1 MALLS
6 FYAFSLVGKT
16 EDISWTNNPW
26 LLALLAATLLG
37 ACSGLYDKYLMRS
50 LDRNAVQVYYTCY
63 QAVLMLLLLGVQHLL
78 YRIDARRA
86 EAGKRPFL
94 PLHSTAKP
102 RWKGAILMISVFLVL
117 SDFVYLLALSY
128 PDSLISVVST
138 VRRGGCIISF
148 IYGALVLRDKNIRR
162 KAICLAGIVIGMIF
176 LLLGT
181 L

>member
-1 MALLS
+1 
-6 FYAFSLVGKT
+6 
-16 EDISWTNNPW
+16 
-26 LLALLAATLLG
+26 
-37 ACSGLYDKYLMRS
+37 MRS

-63 QAVLMLLLLGVQHLL
+63 QAILMLILLGLQHLL
-78 YRIDARRA
+78 HRMDCRREA
-86 EAGKRPFL
+86 AGKKPLL

-102 RWKGAILMISVFLVL
+102 RWKGAILMISIFLVV

-138 VRRGGCIISF
+138 VRRGGCIIAF
-148 IYGALVLRDKNIRR
+148 VYGAIVLHDKNIRR
-162 KAICLAGIVIGMIF
+162 KAICLVGVLLGMIF